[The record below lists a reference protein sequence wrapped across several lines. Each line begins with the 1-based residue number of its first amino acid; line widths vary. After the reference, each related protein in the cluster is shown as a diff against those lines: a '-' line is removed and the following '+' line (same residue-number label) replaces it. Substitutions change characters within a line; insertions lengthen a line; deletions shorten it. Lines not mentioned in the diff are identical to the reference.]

1 MNNNRYLCI
10 CIINLLKIVPMK
22 KVTLFLAVILLVT
35 GCAKKEAL
43 VPVRVHINDFSI
55 FQEEFPSKSASDVA
69 DYSGVKAITL
79 AFYTANGTEQY
90 KVTQMRADATTYT
103 AFGEFDLSLPM
114 GSYTMV
120 VLGYGLNPGEPA
132 INLTS
137 PTSASFGEY
146 PARETFVATQ
156 TVSITNTDDVEL
168 SATLNRVVAKLKVL
182 STDGRTDNAH
192 SVCLTTSGG
201 SKAFNPSTGLAI
213 TNTGF
218 SNTIDITGTAVGI
231 VAAPVS
237 YVFLATDEQT
247 VNVTIDVLD
256 ENGTIIS
263 HKVVNGVPLQRNR
276 TTKLVGSIFTASG
289 DGSFQ
294 VETEWLPETE
304 VNF

>member
-1 MNNNRYLCI
+1 
-10 CIINLLKIVPMK
+10 MK
-22 KVTLFLAVILLVT
+22 KINFLVAAFLLLFASCQKNGGVAT
-35 GCAKKEAL
+35 
-43 VPVRVHINDFSI
+43 VRLHVNNLNVS
-55 FQEEFPSKSASDVA
+55 QEEFPSKSASDVA

-79 AFYTANGTEQY
+79 VFYTANGTEQY
-90 KVTQMRADATTYT
+90 KTTQLRADATTYT

-218 SNTIDITGTAVGI
+218 SNTIDITGTAVGN

-256 ENGTIIS
+256 ENGTTIS